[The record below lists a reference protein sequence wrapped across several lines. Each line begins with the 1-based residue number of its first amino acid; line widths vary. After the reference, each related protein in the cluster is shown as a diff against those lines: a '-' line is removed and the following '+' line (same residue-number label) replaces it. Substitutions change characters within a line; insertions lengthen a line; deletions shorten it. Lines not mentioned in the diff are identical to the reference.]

1 MGYEDYLAARKKFEN
16 PFTEEELD
24 RLEQVESGGNPH
36 AVNKETGAM
45 GAYQFM
51 PHRVAEFHQK
61 GIKFNPFDRDQARE
75 MAKQDLL
82 NAYKLTGSKE
92 KALASYGGFVT
103 KDPSDYISKILTPA
117 EEKKEKGLI
126 ERKLEA
132 LKAGEVPEEE
142 KGLTIPRTA
151 ELLGRG
157 MTPAVTGA
165 AAGGAL
171 AGPGGALIGSMALP
185 IGDVLNTA
193 INKVAG
199 TNLQMPS
206 EVVSKGM
213 ANLGY
218 AEPTGMGERAIESAG
233 GALASTG
240 AQLPAFARM
249 ATEAG
254 SPMMR
259 SFASQMAQAPKAQ
272 LAASAPS
279 AVAGQ
284 VATELT
290 GNPLIGT
297 LASAA
302 TGAPF
307 GFNFGR
313 QATNAP
319 NQQALIQESKNL
331 FTKAKDSGIVLE
343 PKQFAGAMKGIEN
356 ELRTEG
362 YRPPI
367 AGATDPYAKITNA
380 LTNLT
385 DPNVPKD
392 FVELQGLRKVIQNAQ
407 SSTDPSE
414 RRLAGILKD
423 HFDDYVLNAPES
435 AIKAGSKQGL
445 DLWKDARQ
453 SYSKLKKAEIFDDMF
468 ENAQLDQSKF
478 TASGAENS
486 LATQLRNLAKNDKK
500 MRMFTAD
507 EQDAIKEA
515 AKGGKFQNLLKF
527 YGRFAPTGPVTSIFT
542 GGAAYAEPTLGVPFA
557 LGAMGAR
564 KGAETLRKQSV
575 SNLADMMRLG
585 ERPEV
590 EARTKNI
597 PVTTLRGLL
606 SGAQ

>member
-1 MGYEDYLAARKKFEN
+1 MGYEDYLAARKKAEN

-132 LKAGEVPEEE
+132 LKADEVPEEE

-206 EVVSKGM
+206 EVFSKGM

-272 LAASAPS
+272 LAAAAPS
-279 AVAGQ
+279 AAAGQ
-284 VATELT
+284 IATELS
-290 GNPLIGT
+290 GNPLVGALT
-297 LASAA
+297 GAA
-302 TGAPF
+302 TGVPF
-307 GFNFGR
+307 GFKAGMLK
-313 QATNAP
+313 TNAP
-319 NQQALIQESKNL
+319 SQEALSQEAKNLYAKAESSGVKFDPDKFAQHMNQVGENLRQSGYAENSTTYSGIKAALEQLKDTTRPKDYLELQALREI
-331 FTKAKDSGIVLE
+331 
-343 PKQFAGAMKGIEN
+343 
-356 ELRTEG
+356 
-362 YRPPI
+362 I
-367 AGATDPYAKITNA
+367 AGEQGSPH
-380 LTNLT
+380 
-385 DPNVPKD
+385 PK
-392 FVELQGLRKVIQNAQ
+392 VRML
-407 SSTDPSE
+407 STK
-414 RRLAGILKD
+414 LKD
-423 HFDDYVLNAPES
+423 EFDDYIMNAPDS
-435 AIKAGSKQGL
+435 HLQIKDTKGL
-445 DLWKDARQ
+445 QNWADARK

-468 ENAQLDQSKF
+468 ENAKLDQSKF
-478 TASGAENS
+478 TVSGAENS
-486 LATQLRNLAKNDKK
+486 LATQLRNLAKSDKK
-500 MRMFTAD
+500 MRTFSAD

-515 AKGGKFQNLLKF
+515 AKGGKVQNLLKF

-542 GGAAYAEPTLGVPFA
+542 GGAAAFEPSLGIPFA
-557 LGAMGAR
+557 LGAIGAR

>member
-1 MGYEDYLAARKKFEN
+1 MGYEDYLTARKKAEN

-126 ERKLEA
+126 EKKLEA

-157 MTPAVTGA
+157 MTPTVTGA
-165 AAGGAL
+165 VAGGEL
-171 AGPGGALIGSMALP
+171 AGPYGALIGSMALP

-240 AQLPAFARM
+240 AQLPAFSRM

-254 SPMMR
+254 SPIMR

-279 AVAGQ
+279 AAAGQ
-284 VATELT
+284 IATEMT

-302 TGAPF
+302 TGLPF

-319 NQQALIQESKNL
+319 SQQALIQESKNL
-331 FTKAKDSGIVLE
+331 FNKAEQSGVRFNTA
-343 PKQFAGAMKGIEN
+343 KFADEMFRTGH
-356 ELRTEG
+356 ELRAEGFTPKAYPGIDAVITEMA
-362 YRPPI
+362 R
-367 AGATDPYAKITNA
+367 TD
-380 LTNLT
+380 
-385 DPNVPKD
+385 VPKD
-392 FVELQGLRKVIQNAQ
+392 FTELQAIRKMIQGQQKSA
-407 SSTDPSE
+407 DPE
-414 RRLAGILKD
+414 TRRLASILKD
-423 HFDDYVLNAPES
+423 RFDDYVLNAPS
-435 AIKAGSKQGL
+435 DHISTGSKQGL
-445 DLWKDARQ
+445 QDWAEARK

-500 MRMFTAD
+500 MRMFSAE
-507 EQDAIKEA
+507 EQEAIKEA
-515 AKGGKFQNLLKF
+515 AKGGKVQNLLKF

-564 KGAETLRKQSV
+564 KSAETLRKQSV

>member
-1 MGYEDYLAARKKFEN
+1 MAYKDYLAARKKFEN
-16 PFTEEELD
+16 PFTEQELD

-132 LKAGEVPEEE
+132 LKAGEMPEEE

-171 AGPGGALIGSMALP
+171 AGPSGALIGSMALP

-279 AVAGQ
+279 AAAGQ
-284 VATELT
+284 IATELS
-290 GNPLIGT
+290 GNPLVGALT
-297 LASAA
+297 SAA

-307 GFNFGR
+307 GFKAGMLK
-313 QATNAP
+313 TNAP
-319 NQQALIQESKNL
+319 SQEALSQEAKNLYAKAESSGVKFDPDKFASHMDQIGKDLRKFGYAENSSTYSGIKSALDELKDTTRPKDYLELQALREI
-331 FTKAKDSGIVLE
+331 
-343 PKQFAGAMKGIEN
+343 
-356 ELRTEG
+356 
-362 YRPPI
+362 I
-367 AGATDPYAKITNA
+367 AGEQGSTN
-380 LTNLT
+380 
-385 DPNVPKD
+385 PK
-392 FVELQGLRKVIQNAQ
+392 VRML
-407 SSTDPSE
+407 STK
-414 RRLAGILKD
+414 LKD
-423 HFDDYVLNAPES
+423 EFDNYIMNAPENHLQ
-435 AIKAGSKQGL
+435 IKDTKGL
-445 DLWKDARQ
+445 QDWSDARK

-478 TASGAENS
+478 TVSGAENS

-500 MRMFTAD
+500 MRMFSVD

-515 AKGGKFQNLLKF
+515 AKGGKVQNLLKF

-542 GGAAYAEPTLGVPFA
+542 GGAAYAEPSLGVPFA
-557 LGAMGAR
+557 LGALGAR

-585 ERPEV
+585 AMPEV